1 MSLQFRNC
9 GKTRDVMMP
18 EPEDLHTTWLHNGTR
33 SSGDRKFDD
42 SIYGLLLRGPFLYR
56 KGGYMTE
63 EKKESLSL
71 TKQEETL
78 IRILR
83 EIEFGEAR
91 IVITDGRPIRIEEI
105 KKSIKL

>member
-1 MSLQFRNC
+1 
-9 GKTRDVMMP
+9 
-18 EPEDLHTTWLHNGTR
+18 
-33 SSGDRKFDD
+33 
-42 SIYGLLLRGPFLYR
+42 
-56 KGGYMTE
+56 MTE
-63 EKKESLSL
+63 EKKETLIL
-71 TKQEETL
+71 TKQEEDL